1 MRGIWGNGRSPHR
14 LGSAAGPALTAG
26 LADALAARGGAA
38 STGSGVSSGVTTG
51 SVNAFAGA
59 GKSGLAGIGTQP
71 DRTSAAAPLAVVIA
85 SLRGTMR
92 KFSGSVRLLWPR
104 HQAIGAVSVAAD
116 RGAGPRAPAA
126 IPRMLRR
133 SVAAAALGAVVVITQ
148 ACGASAAG
156 AAATA
161 SSQPPASSS
170 AGASLS
176 RPVTYTAHVFMPG
189 MKVTVPTSGWT
200 IYEDHPGE
208 FNLASPPGRLAG
220 TSIHF
225 WLDPYVSTPDDRPIR
240 TVGRTPTALIGWL
253 RSNPDFVVSA
263 PVRQR
268 IAHGIRAASVDLDVS
283 AAAPRSDPGCPGPCL
298 DYFVWPRFGF
308 VYGTG
313 RGEPI
318 RLFFATLGT
327 NVKSHTF
334 VISIDTPNADA
345 FSAVV
350 PIAEKIID
358 SVRLPAT
365 ISAG

>member
-1 MRGIWGNGRSPHR
+1 
-14 LGSAAGPALTAG
+14 
-26 LADALAARGGAA
+26 
-38 STGSGVSSGVTTG
+38 
-51 SVNAFAGA
+51 
-59 GKSGLAGIGTQP
+59 
-71 DRTSAAAPLAVVIA
+71 
-85 SLRGTMR
+85 
-92 KFSGSVRLLWPR
+92 
-104 HQAIGAVSVAAD
+104 
-116 RGAGPRAPAA
+116 
-126 IPRMLRR
+126 
-133 SVAAAALGAVVVITQ
+133 
-148 ACGASAAG
+148 
-156 AAATA
+156 
-161 SSQPPASSS
+161 
-170 AGASLS
+170 
-176 RPVTYTAHVFMPG
+176 MPG

-220 TSIHF
+220 TNIHF
-225 WLDPYVSTPDDRPIR
+225 WLDPYVSTPDDKPILM
-240 TVGRTPTALIGWL
+240 VGRTPAALIAWL

-268 IAHGIRAASVDLDVS
+268 IAHGIKAASVDLDVS

-313 RGEPI
+313 QGEPI

-327 NVKSHTF
+327 NVKRHTF
-334 VISIDTPNADA
+334 VISIDTPNADVFA
-345 FSAVV
+345 AVV